1 MLGHLVEYA
10 RSHDLV
16 AEPGFTSKYVRWALL
31 FDPSGRF
38 LEVLPLG
45 HTEQKKNPGHL
56 FRRCPDLSLGEIK
69 AGGPGCRH
77 FLVDSADVVALL
89 TEGLPDDKLQ
99 AKHTYFVR
107 LLRDAAGSHPDLAA
121 LVGIAASLEDP
132 ATLAEIGENLRRLK
146 AKPTDKA
153 TFSILGAS
161 PPYPV
166 DWESW
171 HDWWRR
177 FRNSLGEDKKPARGR
192 DTTGALV
199 RCLASGELV
208 EPARIQRPIAGLSD
222 VGGLAMGDV
231 LAAFKQEAFCSYG
244 LEQAA
249 NAAVSEEM
257 AAAYRAALND
267 LLRDHSQ
274 KLAGAKV
281 AHWFQK
287 HVAPEEDLL
296 SFLMDDPQTQ
306 ERSAQR
312 LARELLDAIRT
323 GTRPD
328 LAGNHY
334 YVLTLSGASGR
345 VMVRDWIEGP
355 FEELVEN
362 VAAWFSDL
370 SIVRRDGSG
379 LAPNPKFFAVL
390 GAVVRD
396 LKDVPAPLEARLWRT
411 AVHNEPIP
419 HQVMAQALALF
430 RSDVLTNQTLNHARA
445 GLLKA
450 FHKRQGD
457 PHMEPALNQEHP
469 SPAYQ
474 CGRLMAALAALQH
487 SALGDVGAG
496 VVQRYYA
503 AASTTPALVLG
514 RLMRMAQFH
523 LNKLDSKGL
532 AHWYDGR
539 IADIWNRVRD
549 RVPPTLSLEEQSL
562 FALGYYH
569 QIAADRARPAAAGTE
584 NATDTETVSSDQEI
598 ETHG

>member
-10 RSHDLV
+10 RSHNLV
-16 AEPGFTSKYVRWALL
+16 AEPGFTSKYVRWALVC
-31 FDPSGRF
+31 DPAGRF
-38 LEVLPLG
+38 LEVIPLG
-45 HTEQKKNPGHL
+45 DTDQKKNPGHL
-56 FRRCPDLSLGEIK
+56 FPRCPDLSLGEIRG
-69 AGGPGCRH
+69 GGPGCRH
-77 FLVDSADVVALL
+77 FLVDSADVVTLL
-89 TEGLPDDKLQ
+89 TDSPPDEKLQ
-99 AKHTYFVR
+99 AKHAYFVR
-107 LLRDAAGSHPDLAA
+107 LLRDTAGSHPNLAPLA
-121 LVGIAASLEDP
+121 GIAASLEEP
-132 ATLAEIGENLRRLK
+132 ATLAEIGQRLRLLK
-146 AKPTDKA
+146 AKPTDKV

-177 FRNSLGEDKKPARGR
+177 FRRGLGEDKKLAGDAPAA
-192 DTTGALV
+192 GADV

-208 EPARIQRPIAGLSD
+208 EPARIQPKIAGLSD
-222 VGGLAMGDV
+222 VGGLAMGDS
-231 LAAFKQEAFCSYG
+231 LASFKQEAFCSYG

-257 AAAYRAALND
+257 AATYRAALND
-267 LLRDHSQ
+267 LLRSHSQ

-287 HVAPEEDLL
+287 HVPPEENPL
-296 SFLMDDPQTQ
+296 SFLMEDPQTE

-312 LARELLDAIRT
+312 LARELLEAIRT

-362 VAAWFSDL
+362 VDAWFSDL
-370 SIVRRDGSG
+370 AIIRRDGSG

-396 LKDVPAPLEARLWRT
+396 LKDVPPPLEARLWRT
-411 AVHNEPIP
+411 AVHREPIP
-419 HQVMAQALALF
+419 YQVMAQALALF
-430 RSDVLTNQTLNHARA
+430 RNDVLTNQTLNHARA

-457 PHMEPALNQEHP
+457 PHMEPALNEEHP
-469 SPAYQ
+469 HPAYQ

-487 SALGDVGAG
+487 RALGDVGAG

-514 RLMRMAQFH
+514 RLMRTAQFH

-532 AHWYDGR
+532 AHWHNGR
-539 IADIWNRVRD
+539 IAEIWNRIRD
-549 RVPPTLSLEEQSL
+549 HVPPTLSLEEQSL

-569 QIAADRARPAAAGTE
+569 QLAADRAKPAAAP
-584 NATDTETVSSDQEI
+584 DTETVSSDQEI